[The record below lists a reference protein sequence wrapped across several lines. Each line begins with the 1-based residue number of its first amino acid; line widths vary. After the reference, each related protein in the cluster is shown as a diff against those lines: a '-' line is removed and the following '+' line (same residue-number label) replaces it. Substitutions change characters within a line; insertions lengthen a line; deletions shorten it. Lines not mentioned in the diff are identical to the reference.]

1 MKISAFIPQVPAVS
15 AIFLV
20 AALILAVVIG
30 PQTRPWTWGPAMLA
44 LSFSVTAA
52 LPVFW
57 RKGRFTGDFGLL
69 AVGAI
74 TAAWFAWRAWISPVA
89 ELGEADLLLLAGAV
103 GSFISIR
110 AIEGNALAE
119 RILLWGVALLLLAN
133 VVVIGKQVADPT
145 FTPVFRSR
153 AAGFPSGFY
162 AHYNEAAN
170 YLIASSWL
178 VAGAA
183 LFGRQGLPTRI
194 LWGLIAIAGLAAV
207 YFTRSRGGILGAA
220 VGGGVFAG
228 AALAIA
234 QRRKARWFAP
244 ALIAIPIIGLAIG
257 GFLLTGWE
265 DSQEL
270 RRAGS
275 GIYEIWDNNCRLY
288 FLGVALSCIG
298 LHPLAGG
305 GSRSFSWESF
315 QFADKTLQGD
325 MATHIPEQ
333 VHHEWLQSATDYG
346 IIGAGLLTVLLGTLA
361 IIAVIRILFTE
372 PSRESGAG
380 DAWRLGGLAALAGMF
395 VQSCFSFVFH
405 LLPGIL
411 LLGICLGQ
419 LSRTAANPVG
429 TAKRVGSKIL
439 LSLSALACTTLLLP
453 TGWKGTQITQILWP
467 SYLGKVAATSNEAR
481 VDALTEAIRL
491 WPQPTF
497 YQERAFLFQEA
508 AAAGAGAQTRAAA
521 EQAIRDFEITE
532 RLHPHDPSPVI
543 NRANLLSQLNR
554 NAEAEDAY
562 NRAIQLQ
569 GGMEPGFRSRF
580 FLANHLLRKSNRQ
593 FDPQDPSPA
602 LASVEIA
609 AQQIEE
615 AITQMHWIVSDMNDP
630 RVSIHESL
638 GAAREANGDYQ
649 GAMAAYDFA
658 VTLTLGSRAHYRAG
672 RLHGKMATTAW
683 NARRP
688 AEALAHFIEA
698 KNRIGRTPELPQGVS
713 PSQRADYL
721 AHLDRSI
728 AFLKGAKIEPAK
740 LGN

>member
-1 MKISAFIPQVPAVS
+1 MPAVT

-20 AALILAVVIG
+20 AALVLAVVIG

-44 LSFSVTAA
+44 LGFAVTAA

-57 RKGRFTGDFGLL
+57 RKGRLTADFGLVAL
-69 AVGAI
+69 GTV

-110 AIEGNALAE
+110 AIEGNPPAE

-133 VVVIGKQVADPT
+133 VVVIGMQVADPD

-153 AAGFPSGFY
+153 AAAFPSGFY
-162 AHYNEAAN
+162 AQYNEAAN
-170 YLIASSWL
+170 YLIASSLL

-220 VGGGVFAG
+220 VGGGVFAA

-234 QRRKARWFAP
+234 QRQKARWFAP
-244 ALIAIPIIGLAIG
+244 ALIAIPIIGVAIG

-275 GIYEIWDNNCRLY
+275 GIDGMWDNNCRLY

-315 QFADKTLQGD
+315 RFADKTLQGD
-325 MATHIPEQ
+325 IATHIPEQ
-333 VHHEWLQSATDYG
+333 VHNEWLQSATDYG
-346 IIGAGLLTVLLGTLA
+346 IIGAGLLTGLLGTLA
-361 IIAVIRILFTE
+361 IVAVIRILFAG
-372 PSRESGAG
+372 PSREAGAG

-419 LSRTAANPVG
+419 LSRAPATPATTP
-429 TAKRVGSKIL
+429 KRVGSQIL
-439 LSLSALACTTLLLP
+439 LSLAALACAALLLP
-453 TGWKGTQITQILWP
+453 TGWKGTRVTRILWP
-467 SYLGKVAATSNEAR
+467 SYLSKVAATSNEAR
-481 VDALTEAIRL
+481 VGALTEAIAL

-497 YQERAFLFQEA
+497 YQDRAFVFQEA
-508 AAAGAGAQTRAAA
+508 AAAGAGPKTRAAA
-521 EQAIRDFEITE
+521 EQAIRDFEAAE
-532 RLHPHDPSPVI
+532 LLHPYDPSPVV
-543 NRANLLSQLNR
+543 NRANLLSQLHR
-554 NAEAEDAY
+554 DAEAEDAY

-569 GGMEPGFRSRF
+569 GGMEPGFRGRF
-580 FLANHLLRKSNRQ
+580 SLANHLLRKSIRQ

-602 LASVEIA
+602 LASMEIA

-615 AITQMHWIVSDMNDP
+615 AVEQMHWVIADMRES

-658 VTLTLGSRAHYRAG
+658 ATLIIGVRAHYRAG
-672 RLHGKMATTAW
+672 VLHGKMATTAW

-698 KNRIGRTPELPQGVS
+698 KNHIGRTPELPQGVT

-721 AHLDRSI
+721 AYLDRTI

-740 LGN
+740 LPN

>member
-1 MKISAFIPQVPAVS
+1 MPAVT
-15 AIFLV
+15 ALFLA
-20 AALILAVVIG
+20 AALILAVVVG
-30 PQTRPWTWGPAMLA
+30 PQTRPWSWGPASLA
-44 LSFSVTAA
+44 LGLSVIAA

-57 RKGRFTGDFGLL
+57 RKRRFTADFWLIGL
-69 AVGAI
+69 G
-74 TAAWFAWRAWISPVA
+74 TATVAWFGWRTWISPVA
-89 ELGEADLLLLAGAV
+89 ELGEADLLLLCGAV

-110 AIEGNALAE
+110 AIEGNVAAE

-133 VVVIGKQVADPT
+133 VVVVGMQVIDPS

-153 AAGFPSGFY
+153 VPGFPSGFY

-170 YLIASSWL
+170 YLIASSLL
-178 VAGAA
+178 VAAAA
-183 LFGRQGLPTRI
+183 LFGRQAWMTRI
-194 LWGLIAIAGLAAV
+194 LWCLIAVAGLAAV

-220 VGGGVFAG
+220 VGSGVFAF
-228 AALAIA
+228 AALAIG
-234 QRRKARWFAP
+234 QRRKAPWFAP

-257 GFLLTGWE
+257 GFLLSGWE

-275 GIYEIWDNNCRLY
+275 GIDVIFDNHCRLH

-315 QFADKTLQGD
+315 RFADKTLQGN
-325 MATHIPEQ
+325 MVTYVPEQ
-333 VHHEWLQSATDYG
+333 VHNEWLQAATDYG
-346 IIGAGLLTVLLGTLA
+346 IIGAGLLTGLLAALA
-361 IIAVIRILFTE
+361 IVAVIRILFPGPSPE
-372 PSRESGAG
+372 PGSG

-405 LLPGIL
+405 LLPGVL

-419 LSRTAANPVG
+419 LASASANPVG
-429 TAKRVGSKIL
+429 TTKRVGAQIL
-439 LSLSALACTTLLLP
+439 LSLAALACAILLLP
-453 TGWKGTQITQILWP
+453 LGWKGTQVTRILWP

-481 VDALTEAIRL
+481 VEALTEAIRL
-491 WPQPTF
+491 WPGPTF
-497 YQERAFLFQEA
+497 YQERAFIFQEA
-508 AAAGAGAQTRAAA
+508 AAAGAGAGPKTQAAA
-521 EQAIRDFEITE
+521 EQAIRDYETAE
-532 RLHPHDPSPVI
+532 RLHRYAPSPVV
-543 NRANLLSQLNR
+543 NRANLLSQLHR
-554 NAEAEDAY
+554 DAEAEDGY

-569 GGMEPGFRSRF
+569 GGMEPGFRGRF
-580 FLANHLLRKSNRQ
+580 SLANHLLRKSIRQ
-593 FDPQDPSPA
+593 FSTQDPSPA

-615 AITQMHWIVSDMNDP
+615 AVAQMHWIIPDMKDS

-649 GAMAAYDFA
+649 GAMTAYDFT
-658 VTLTLGSRAHYRAG
+658 VTLTSGARAHYRAG
-672 RLHGKMATTAW
+672 VLHGKMATTAW

-698 KNRIGRTPELPQGVS
+698 KSRIGRTAELPQGVT
-713 PSQRADYL
+713 PSQRVDYL
-721 AHLDRSI
+721 AYLDRTI
-728 AFLKGAKIEPAK
+728 AFLKGAKIEPMK
-740 LGN
+740 LEK